1 MVMTLKELLKKKL
14 TEQELSLLPS
24 SFDLMGGK
32 EKAVAIIEMPKELE
46 PKEKIIA
53 QALMKKHKNVKTV
66 MKKASPIK
74 GVYRTRDYTVITG
87 NKNTEVTHIESGCKF
102 IIDPQLAY
110 FSPRESTERMRVAE
124 KVKEGETIMVFF
136 AGVGPFPIVI
146 EKRAKPSRIIAIE
159 INPVAVES
167 FWKNIRINKSKIIEI
182 VLGDVASSVENY
194 NGMCDRVLMPLPE
207 RSIEYIR
214 EAITCLK
221 HGGVCHFYCFSDE
234 STLDDKK
241 NKIVQIAKSMKK
253 KIKFVEGQKV
263 LPYGPKIWKYRLDFE
278 LIG

>member
-1 MVMTLKELLKKKL
+1 MTLKELLKKKL
-14 TEQELSLLPS
+14 TEQELVLLPS
-24 SFDLMGGK
+24 SFDLIGGK
-32 EKAVAIIEMPKELE
+32 DKAVAIIEIPKELE
-46 PKEKIIA
+46 ANEKIIA
-53 QALMKKHKNVKTV
+53 NALMKKHKNVKTV
-66 MKKASPIK
+66 LKKASPIK
-74 GVYRTRDYTVITG
+74 GVYRTRDYVLIAG
-87 NKNTEVTHIESGCKF
+87 NKNTEVTHLENGCKF
-102 IIDPQLAY
+102 IIDPRLAY

-146 EKRAKPSRIIAIE
+146 EKKAKPSRIIAIE

-167 FWKNIRINKSKIIEI
+167 FWKNIKLNKSKIIEI

-207 RSIEYIR
+207 RSIEYIK

-221 HGGVCHFYCFSDE
+221 YGGVCHFYCFSDE
-234 STLDDKK
+234 ATLDDKK
-241 NKIVQIAKSMKK
+241 NKIIQIAKSMKK
-253 KIKFVEGQKV
+253 KIKFVEDQKV